1 MKIAVIA
8 WGSLIWDRRN
18 LEVTGD
24 FVANGT
30 KLSLEFSRTSRD
42 GRLTLVID
50 EERGGLC
57 PTFSVQSAFDDL
69 NKAIDNLRLREG
81 MPTTKGLGF
90 VDLLTG
96 RVSAAALQRNPR
108 ALETIKAWAAALGY
122 DGSIWTALASNFRE
136 SEKAGQPFSVEA
148 GTRYLQTRDELTLTN
163 ALNYI
168 RRAPAEVQTPFR
180 AAVNT
185 NWPER

>member
-24 FVANGT
+24 FVANGPR
-30 KLSLEFSRTSRD
+30 LSLEFSRTSRD

-81 MPTTKGLGF
+81 MPTTKGVGF
-90 VDLLTG
+90 IDLQSG
-96 RVSAAALQRNPR
+96 RVSPTALQRHPQ
-108 ALETIKAWAAALGY
+108 AVQTIKAWAGALGY
-122 DGSIWTALASNFRE
+122 GGAIWTALASNFRE
-136 SEKAGQPFSVEA
+136 SEKTDQPFSLEA
-148 GTRYLQTRDELTLTN
+148 GIRYLEARDDPTLAA

-168 RRAPAEVQTPFR
+168 RQAPAEVRTPFR
-180 AAVNT
+180 TAVNKR
-185 NWPER
+185 WPQT